1 MKQLTAP
8 DTELPG
14 LNQTAD
20 AMGGDF
26 HAGTQAARLVVL
38 PGEIGH
44 TNSAMDMEEE
54 NCVTPKAATPLPEKG
69 AHASSTEEAR
79 DARCQRVMT

>member
-20 AMGGDF
+20 AMGGDS
-26 HAGTQAARLVVL
+26 HAGTQAARLVAL

-54 NCVTPKAATPLPEKG
+54 NCVSPKAATPLPEKR
-69 AHASSTEEAR
+69 AYASSTEEAR
-79 DARCQRVMT
+79 DARCKRAMT